1 FSGPSREIIG
11 RRRSGFTMRPGKRAL
26 SNCRWFQ
33 FPKVSGAGEG
43 LSKKWGPR
51 LGSGAGVVF
60 TPAPGVIHPC
70 FPLRGRWERPA
81 KSDKQA
87 PFPSLVALYSFVNDT
102 RQRRQT
108 THSC

>member
-1 FSGPSREIIG
+1 
-11 RRRSGFTMRPGKRAL
+11 MRPGKRAL

-43 LSKKWGPR
+43 LSKKWGGPR

-70 FPLRGRWERPA
+70 FPLRGRWERNTPTEA
-81 KSDKQA
+81 DNARLRATLRTGEELPKL
-87 PFPSLVALYSFVNDT
+87 FFMLWLG
-102 RQRRQT
+102 
-108 THSC
+108 